1 MSPAHRRYLLLEQG
15 IGAGVVNFLIN
26 ALIAWLSFRGQARVP
41 LWGQQSIAG
50 DTIATCLLLPLITC
64 LIVTA
69 VARRQM
75 RSGRLAALGWT
86 PVSHP
91 PLGWLPRGTF
101 VRGLAFGIVC
111 VLVVAPP
118 AVLTLARLG
127 IEEMTFAQFVVFKAT
142 FAAAL
147 GAIVTPIIA
156 LSAIAEPLPE
166 ARARP
171 S

>member
-1 MSPAHRRYLLLEQG
+1 WRVRSRATASPASPPPITTAGGEPFAAGVDIRPRPYAIRTRMSPAHRRYLLLEQG

-26 ALIAWLSFRGQARVP
+26 ALIARLSFRGQARVP

-118 AVLTLARLG
+118 AVLTL
-127 IEEMTFAQFVVFKAT
+127 
-142 FAAAL
+142 
-147 GAIVTPIIA
+147 
-156 LSAIAEPLPE
+156 
-166 ARARP
+166 
-171 S
+171 